1 MAYESKVSNKYFGT
15 TFAGTG
21 KVTADTELGQVVDAL
36 KSTFSP
42 AAQGFGESYIEK
54 KQKEAGV
61 KMQELYAKHGKDTL
75 KEVMSGKYPELES
88 MYATATKEVHLG
100 KYAASDAFLK
110 YKENQHEYNPE
121 TQDLNSF
128 MANFVPK
135 GLENNGKFFAS
146 GFGATWNGLLSKELS
161 QDATNRADAAL
172 NRDMQ
177 EHTVIS
183 QSWDVDL
190 GINYYD
196 HTYGEKG
203 SRILSNT
210 RQNQYT
216 RNYIKVGTDQVGSLE
231 DISNLE
237 QVFFQ
242 DRGDGRN
249 MLTSGNEDDSKLWQ
263 ELQNKKAT
271 LIANKNNLKKIKD
284 KQFEMD
290 LFTDYAA
297 VLLQQEDH
305 KFNLGDGK
313 LIYDKAN
320 LQNTKDALIKIAIKN
335 NRGDLI
341 DEIGKLENNENT
353 ITDNGVI
360 ENLRQQAW
368 SGQFDNMTPQQI
380 MAEVSSVNGQVKH
393 AKDILEILEQRA
405 SLRLNGNPPDP
416 RDDPFWMKYMDI
428 RKGIETASTFKPLEI
443 LEDDQQKL
451 IINQVLNN
459 QDRAKILDWHKGNPT
474 PQQGS
479 DAYFD
484 WLKGRDI
491 FIQQLEAERDGVLNN
506 PSVVEGLKELGYA
519 GQGGAVK
526 RLRSIAET
534 QLLNKLDREDI
545 LTKANALLLPPKE
558 VVKMTI
564 QKAVQEGKVPAL
576 IAADEFTEGDLIN
589 LVNEDLFGRLD
600 ISPADLE
607 ANIAARDA
615 FVSSVTDFIQRD
627 PMDLNPELIE
637 RVNTLLTKEEAN
649 NDFPQL
655 KSFLD
660 NYYQEINP
668 LLQGAKLSYVIKNIT
683 DDQWLSLSTNLG
695 LRPEVLQEITEQLYN
710 IDLGE

>member
-216 RNYIKVGTDQVGSLE
+216 RNYIKVGTDQAGSLE

-263 ELQNKKAT
+263 ELQNKKT
-271 LIANKNNLKKIKD
+271 SLIASQQNRKKIENDAYEQAAFTDMFAILRGDTTHEFLMKGIQGESFADKQDWIFKDLLKK
-284 KQFEMD
+284 
-290 LFTDYAA
+290 
-297 VLLQQEDH
+297 
-305 KFNLGDGK
+305 
-313 LIYDKAN
+313 
-320 LQNTKDALIKIAIKN
+320 
-335 NRGDLI
+335 NRGDLVDDLNKLI
-341 DEIGKLENNENT
+341 NAEKNIGTNSISFNKIKQKAMMGVFNNYTDAQLLQEINSVGGTVSQLEELQKIRDANVKNTGNGEENNP
-353 ITDNGVI
+353 
-360 ENLRQQAW
+360 LY
-368 SGQFDNMTPQQI
+368 SQFFKDYLGIQEGI
-380 MAEVSSVNGQVKH
+380 MMATG
-393 AKDILEILEQRA
+393 
-405 SLRLNGNPPDP
+405 
-416 RDDPFWMKYMDI
+416 
-428 RKGIETASTFKPLEI
+428 FKPLDILVNNQQKRIVVNYLAEQDSQKFLEWSTANPKPNPLSQKDEYNQWLQERLNFKNQMMTERNAI
-443 LEDDQQKL
+443 LE
-451 IINQVLNN
+451 N
-459 QDRAKILDWHKGNPT
+459 
-474 PQQGS
+474 
-479 DAYFD
+479 
-484 WLKGRDI
+484 
-491 FIQQLEAERDGVLNN
+491 
-506 PSVVEGLKELGYA
+506 
-519 GQGGAVK
+519 
-526 RLRSIAET
+526 ET
-534 QLLNKLDREDI
+534 QIKALVDLNQAGFKDTFDKLYSQSALKFQSNLTREDI
-545 LTKANALLLPPKE
+545 LQSSTYTLMSVEDIIKRKIANIDSKAFKAAEQLSDEDILDLMTDDLVTKLGITPDDLKAL
-558 VVKMTI
+558 
-564 QKAVQEGKVPAL
+564 QEAR
-576 IAADEFTEGDLIN
+576 DNFTQEI
-589 LVNEDLFGRLD
+589 DLFLNNEIPD
-600 ISPADLE
+600 MSPE
-607 ANIAARDA
+607 MQ
-615 FVSSVTDFIQRD
+615 T
-627 PMDLNPELIE
+627 
-637 RVNTLLTKEEAN
+637 RVNSLFTKEESAAN
-649 NDFPQL
+649 FPQL
-655 KSFLD
+655 RSFLD
-660 NYYQEINP
+660 NFYKQVSPQLEGGRFQYIIQAINDEQW
-668 LLQGAKLSYVIKNIT
+668 LKLST
-683 DDQWLSLSTNLG
+683 GLG
-695 LRPEVLQEITEQLYN
+695 LRPEVLKEITEQLYN
-710 IDLGE
+710 VELGE

>member
-54 KQKEAGV
+54 KQSEAGV

-88 MYATATKEVHLG
+88 MYATATKELHLG
-100 KYAASDAFLK
+100 KFAASDAYLK
-110 YKENQHEYNPE
+110 YKEQKQEYNPDQ
-121 TQDLNSF
+121 QDLNSF
-128 MANFVPK
+128 MSQFVP
-135 GLENNGKFFAS
+135 ENIADNGKFFSS
-146 GFGATWNGLLSKELS
+146 GFASTWNSFAATELS
-161 QDATNRADAAL
+161 ADATARADAAL
-172 NRDMQ
+172 KRDMN
-177 EHTVIS
+177 EHTVIGEAWS
-183 QSWDVDL
+183 KDTNV
-190 GINYYD
+190 NFYD
-196 HTYGEKG
+196 HVFGQNGYREK
-203 SRILSNT
+203 SNT
-210 RQNQYT
+210 RQNEYA
-216 RNYIKVGTDQVGSLE
+216 RNTVKVMTDKATTLNSITE
-231 DISNLE
+231 IENIFYE
-237 QVFFQ
+237 

-271 LIANKNNLKKIKD
+271 LIANKYNEKKAQD

-297 VLLQQEDH
+297 VLLGQEDH
-305 KFNLGDGK
+305 KFKLGDGK
-313 LIYDKAN
+313 LIYDKTN
-320 LQNTKDALIKIAIKN
+320 LQNTKDALIKIAINN

-341 DEIGKLENNENT
+341 DEIGKLESNENT

-360 ENLRQQAW
+360 ENLRQLAW
-368 SGQFDNMTPQQI
+368 AGQFDNMTPQQI

-393 AKDILEILEQRA
+393 VKDILEIIKDRSQ
-405 SLRLNGNPPDP
+405 SRLNGNPPDP
-416 RDDPFWMKYMDI
+416 RDDPFWTGYLDI
-428 RKGIETASTFKPLEI
+428 RKNIEMASTFKPLEM
-443 LEDDQQKL
+443 LENEQQKL

-459 QDRAKILDWHKGNPT
+459 QDRKKMLEWHKGNPT

-491 FIQQLEAERDGVLNN
+491 FVEQLEAERDGVLNKR
-506 PSVVEGLKELGYA
+506 SVIEGLVQLGYA

-564 QKAVQEGKVPAL
+564 QKAVQEGAVPAL
-576 IAADEFTEGDLIN
+576 TAADEFTEGDLIN

-649 NDFPQL
+649 NNFPQL

-695 LRPEVLQEITEQLYN
+695 LRPEVLQEITERLYN